1 MGECY
6 AECEPMRASLW
17 AGMEN
22 LSTKD
27 NQTMGVFCHRDPL
40 IREKPP
46 QPVDG
51 TRHDSAKN
59 IIEILPGVHIT
70 GLA

>member
-1 MGECY
+1 
-6 AECEPMRASLW
+6 
-17 AGMEN
+17 MEN
-22 LSTKD
+22 LSTRD
-27 NQTMGVFCHRDPL
+27 NETMGVFCRRDPL
-40 IREKPP
+40 IWEKLP

-51 TRHDSAKN
+51 IRHDSAKN